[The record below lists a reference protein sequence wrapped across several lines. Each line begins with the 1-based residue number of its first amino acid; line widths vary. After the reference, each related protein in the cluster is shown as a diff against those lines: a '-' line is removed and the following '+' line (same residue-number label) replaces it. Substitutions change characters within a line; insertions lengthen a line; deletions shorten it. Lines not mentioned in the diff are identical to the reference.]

1 MSHSR
6 QHVERLRLRH
16 LRLLEQIEQHRSLR
30 AVAGVL
36 NLTQPAVSQMLKD
49 LERAFGVTLVERS
62 ANGVSLSPTGQLALQ
77 RARSGLA
84 AFDRLAA
91 ELEEG
96 HSPEM
101 RVGTNPAM
109 MFQLLPKAIAG
120 LKSKNAPMRF
130 AISTGMV
137 NDMLNELSAGKLDCY
152 VGRIDWDRLPPSLID
167 ILRLE
172 PLTVTDLVLT
182 CSASHPL
189 AGRDDLSVRD
199 LLDWPWALP
208 TEELNNRAA
217 FEAAFRN
224 LGFVGPTPVVEIG
237 SDPNALILLATQL
250 DLLTCVPRIAFDAH
264 PAAAAVCALE
274 LPDLHLPPIQIGFV
288 TLEQNESLVALRM
301 LREALKEAAAAI
313 QNG

>member
-1 MSHSR
+1 M
-6 QHVERLRLRH
+6 RH
-16 LRLLEQIEQHRSLR
+16 LRLLEQIEQHGSLR

-49 LERAFGVTLVERS
+49 LERAFGVRLVDRS
-62 ANGVSLSPTGQLALQ
+62 ANGVSLSATGHLALQ

-84 AFDRLAA
+84 AFDRLAV

-109 MFQLLPKAIAG
+109 MFRLLPRAIAMLKERNG
-120 LKSKNAPMRF
+120 LLRF
-130 AISTGMV
+130 GISTGMV
-137 NDMLNELSAGKLDCY
+137 NDMLGELSAGNLDCY

-167 ILRLE
+167 VLRLE

-189 AGRDDLSVRD
+189 AGRDDLSVAD

-208 TEELNNRAA
+208 TEESNNRAA
-217 FEAAFRN
+217 FETAFRN
-224 LGFVGPTPVVEIG
+224 LGFVGPTPEVEIG

-250 DLLTCVPRIAFDAH
+250 GLLTCVPRIAFDAH
-264 PAAAAVCALE
+264 PAGEALCALE

-288 TLEQNESLVALRM
+288 TLEQNESLSAVGM
-301 LREALKEAAAAI
+301 LREALKEAAGAI
-313 QNG
+313 QAGVG